1 MGSRLYPTPQL
12 SLQRNSLFVLVA
24 RQEGWEPRGIFDSL
38 HISLSAFP
46 LLHRAVVHLLLPLS
60 SIHYPPH
67 HYSHANPLHDYSIL
81 PLSTINH
88 TTTVTTWTRCCHHG
102 EIRRNLQCIGRSKV
116 PFNPDR
122 DSAFFVARLLLS
134 CCPNTRLLLSCSLI
148 SRLLLSRRP
157 ITRLLLSSS
166 LIT

>member
-60 SIHYPPH
+60 SILRGVSKKT
-67 HYSHANPLHDYSIL
+67 SHCWMPRYFINGVFQECTVFFETPV
-81 PLSTINH
+81 TI
-88 TTTVTTWTRCCHHG
+88 TPV
-102 EIRRNLQCIGRSKV
+102 IIVLFPS
-116 PFNPDR
+116 
-122 DSAFFVARLLLS
+122 
-134 CCPNTRLLLSCSLI
+134 
-148 SRLLLSRRP
+148 
-157 ITRLLLSSS
+157 
-166 LIT
+166 